1 MKLTIYREVI
11 LDDLWGTKE
20 EFDELGENTFLD
32 MIADADPLS
41 IVEEAGGTKASRLR
55 AGTAGGRVRYIL

>member
-1 MKLTIYREVI
+1 MALKLIIYKEVI

-41 IVEEAGGTKASRLR
+41 IIEEAGGFREIFRKLEW
-55 AGTAGGRVRYIL
+55 V

>member
-1 MKLTIYREVI
+1 MALKLTIYKEII
-11 LDDLWGTKE
+11 LDGLWGTKE

-41 IVEEAGGTKASRLR
+41 IIEEAGGFRKIFRKLEW
-55 AGTAGGRVRYIL
+55 V